1 MFRSTTPSWSVSPG
15 VVLRQS
21 AQQLNDHRLKP
32 AIFLGCSDLG
42 TLALWHFGTLA
53 LWHFGTSALWH
64 FGTSA
69 TAAVFPLGVL
79 AGHGVLSAP
88 VLEVLLGNLE
98 LPVST
103 AIPKLPPYVLTV
115 T

>member
-1 MFRSTTPSWSVSPG
+1 MFRSTTRSWSASPG

-53 LWHFGTSALWH
+53 LWHFGTLALCVW
-64 FGTSA
+64 GL
-69 TAAVFPLGVL
+69 AVQTNGQ
-79 AGHGVLSAP
+79 HGVKTLSP
-88 VLEVLLGNLE
+88 IE
-98 LPVST
+98 LF
-103 AIPKLPPYVLTV
+103 YGLT
-115 T
+115 